1 MVIRSFDD
9 AATADVYHGRN
20 TKAARRLPKRLWPV
34 IRRKLDYV
42 HAALFLTA
50 LREPAGNRLESLSGD
65 QAGRL
70 SIRVNDQYRIT
81 FRFADGDAFD
91 VRCEDYH

>member
-1 MVIRSFDD
+1 MIRSFGDD
-9 AATADVYHGRN
+9 ATADIYNARN
-20 TKAARRLPKRLWPV
+20 TKAARRFPSQLWPI

-50 LREPAGNRLESLSGD
+50 LREPAGNRLEALKGNR
-65 QAGRL
+65 AGSY
-70 SIRVNDQYRIT
+70 SIRVNDQYRIS
-81 FRFADGDAFD
+81 FRFEQGDAFD

>member
-1 MVIRSFDD
+1 VIRSFG
-9 AATADVYHGRN
+9 ATADVYHGRN
-20 TKAARRLPKRLWPV
+20 TKAARGLSQQLWSV

-42 HAALFLTA
+42 NAALFLNA
-50 LREPAGNRLESLSGD
+50 LREPAGNRLEELKGKR
-65 QAGRL
+65 AGSY

-81 FRFADGDAFD
+81 FRFEQGDAFD